1 MKPAICINRNF
12 AVACL
17 SALLLLMQGC
27 VTDDLSICG
36 ISVHFS
42 YTKNLEGV
50 DKFSSSINKI
60 NLYVFDAEGYFVQEY
75 AVAKDSLPQD
85 FTIYVNLAPGTYDFV
100 AWGNLGDD
108 YEIQSAFEKGVTRM
122 DDLQLSLKRQPGD
135 TVSALPRPLYH
146 GGLFRTEI
154 QATDLQINQKLL
166 VDMMKDTKEIKVI
179 ARGLAITKETRA
191 AGTIYDCAISSR
203 NGDYKFDNSITG
215 DARLQYIP
223 QAEVDDENHLVSDFV
238 IMREF
243 NTTGITGSRLTV
255 NRQATTSAGASVLL
269 DEDLRPYLLAAET
282 GDFTAAKLG
291 TLLDPADLDIWDK
304 FTIELFFDE
313 TMGTV
318 SISVNGW
325 EAQEVTENQL

>member
-1 MKPAICINRNF
+1 MKPAIFINRNF

-36 ISVHFS
+36 VSVHFS
-42 YTKNLEGV
+42 YTKNLDGV

-60 NLYVFDAEGYFVQEY
+60 NLYVFDTEGYFVQEY

-85 FTIYVNLAPGTYDFV
+85 FTIYVNLTHGTYDLV

-108 YEIQSAFEKGVTRM
+108 YEIRSTFEKGVTRM

-135 TVSALPRPLYH
+135 TVTNLPHPLYH
-146 GGLFRTEI
+146 GGLFRTQI
-154 QATDLQINQKLL
+154 LATDLQVNQSMTI
-166 VDMMKDTKEIKVI
+166 DMMKDTKEIKVI
-179 ARGLAITKETRA
+179 AKGLAVSKETKS
-191 AGTIYDCAISSR
+191 AGTAYDCAITSR
-203 NGDYKFDNSITG
+203 NGDYRFDNSITG

-223 QAEVDDENHLVSDFV
+223 QAEVDDENCLVSDFV

-243 NTTGITGSRLTV
+243 NTSGITDSRLII
-255 NRQATTSAGASVLL
+255 NRLATSSTEASVLL
-269 DEDLRPYLLAAET
+269 NEDLRPYLLAAQT
-282 GDFTAAKLG
+282 GDYLAAKLG
-291 TLLDPADLDIWDK
+291 SLSDPADLDIWDK
-304 FTIELFFDE
+304 FTITLFFDE

-318 SISVNGW
+318 SVAIDDW
-325 EAQEVTENQL
+325 ESQEVTYSKL